1 MALTEPATLVLTALV
16 GQPHH
21 GYALIAQVEELS
33 EGRTRLSVGTLYGLL
48 DRLSSE
54 GLIAL
59 DREERHAGRTRRYY
73 RLTDDGAAALDAEA
87 QRLAHLARAAS
98 ARLRAARAV

>member
-16 GQPHH
+16 GEPRH
-21 GYALIAQVEELS
+21 GYALIAHVEELS

-48 DRLSSE
+48 DRLSAE

-73 RLTDDGAAALDAEA
+73 RLTDEGAGALDVEA
-87 QRLAHLARAAS
+87 QRLAQLARAATT
-98 ARLRAARAV
+98 RLRAARAV